1 MPGPTIDFQF
11 AEFAITTPET
21 RALLAQRETDVRA
34 DVKPENVI
42 ELMLT
47 SELIHAGWELDR
59 VRQLAHNRDA
69 EPRLATANAR
79 ASRNWHRARKFLKKV
94 QRAQASQF
102 CTQLSQEASS
112 RLAACPLA
120 DLTRLPKP
128 IDLDI
133 ESEQETN

>member
-1 MPGPTIDFQF
+1 MPTPDVDFQF
-11 AEFAITTPET
+11 AEFAISTPET
-21 RALLAQRETDVRA
+21 RARLNEREAGIRA

-47 SELIHAGWELDR
+47 SELIHAGWELER

-79 ASRNWHRARKFLKKV
+79 ASRNWHRARKFLKKL
-94 QRAQASQF
+94 QRAQASQI
-102 CTQLSQEASS
+102 CTQFSQEARS

-128 IDLDI
+128 IDLDV
-133 ESEQETN
+133 EPEQETN

>member
-1 MPGPTIDFQF
+1 MATPDVDFQF

-21 RALLAQRETDVRA
+21 RALLNEREAGIRA

-42 ELMLT
+42 ELMLS

-59 VRQLAHNRDA
+59 VRQLAHHRDA

-94 QRAQASQF
+94 QRAQASQI
-102 CTQLSQEASS
+102 CTQLSQQARS

-128 IDLDI
+128 IDLDV
-133 ESEQETN
+133 EPEQETN

>member
-1 MPGPTIDFQF
+1 MATPDIDFSY

-21 RALLAQRETDVRA
+21 RALLDQRITEVRA
-34 DVKPENVI
+34 DVKAGNVI
-42 ELMLT
+42 EDMLS
-47 SELIHAGWELDR
+47 SELIHAGWELER

-69 EPRLATANAR
+69 EPRLAAANAR

-94 QRAQASQF
+94 QRAQASQI
-102 CTQLSQEASS
+102 CTQLSQEARS
-112 RLAACPLA
+112 RLAAFPLA

-133 ESEQETN
+133 EPEQETN

>member
-1 MPGPTIDFQF
+1 MPTPDVEFQY

-21 RALLAQRETDVRA
+21 RALLNDREAGIRA

-47 SELIHAGWELDR
+47 SELIHAGWELER

-102 CTQLSQEASS
+102 CTQLSQEARS

-133 ESEQETN
+133 EPEQETN

>member
-1 MPGPTIDFQF
+1 MPTPDVEFQF
-11 AEFAITTPET
+11 AEFAISTPET
-21 RALLAQRETDVRA
+21 RALLNEREAGILA
-34 DVKPENVI
+34 DVKPENII
-42 ELMLT
+42 ELMLA
-47 SELIHAGWELDR
+47 SELIHAGWELER

-102 CTQLSQEASS
+102 CTQFSQEARS

-128 IDLDI
+128 IDLDV
-133 ESEQETN
+133 EPEQETN

>member
-1 MPGPTIDFQF
+1 MPDPTIDFQF
-11 AEFAITTPET
+11 AEFAISTAET
-21 RALLAQRETDVRA
+21 RPLLAQREASVRA
-34 DVKPENVI
+34 DVKPDNII
-42 ELMLT
+42 EYMLT
-47 SELIHAGWELDR
+47 SELIHAGWELER
-59 VRQLAHNRDA
+59 VRQLAHHRDA

-102 CTQLSQEASS
+102 AARLSEDAVN

-128 IDLDI
+128 LDF
-133 ESEQETN
+133 EVEPEQEAN

>member
-1 MPGPTIDFQF
+1 MPTPDVEFQY

-21 RALLAQRETDVRA
+21 RALLNDREAGIRA

-47 SELIHAGWELDR
+47 SELIHAGWELER

-69 EPRLATANAR
+69 EPRLATANAH

-94 QRAQASQF
+94 QRAQASQL
-102 CTQLSQEASS
+102 CTQFSQEARS

-133 ESEQETN
+133 EPEQEMN

>member
-1 MPGPTIDFQF
+1 MPTPDVEFQY

-21 RALLAQRETDVRA
+21 RALLNDREAGIRA

-47 SELIHAGWELDR
+47 SELIHAGWELER

-102 CTQLSQEASS
+102 CTQLSQEARS

-133 ESEQETN
+133 EPEQEMN

>member
-1 MPGPTIDFQF
+1 MATPDVDFQF

-21 RALLAQRETDVRA
+21 RALLNEREAGIRA

-47 SELIHAGWELDR
+47 SELIHAGWELER

-69 EPRLATANAR
+69 EPRLGTANAR
-79 ASRNWHRARKFLKKV
+79 ASRNWHRARKFLKKL
-94 QRAQASQF
+94 QRAQASQL
-102 CTQLSQEASS
+102 CTQLSQEARS

-133 ESEQETN
+133 EPEQETN

>member
-1 MPGPTIDFQF
+1 MATPDVDFQF

-21 RALLAQRETDVRA
+21 RALLNEREAGIRA
-34 DVKPENVI
+34 DVKPENII

-47 SELIHAGWELDR
+47 SELIHAGWELER
-59 VRQLAHNRDA
+59 VRQLAHHRDA

-94 QRAQASQF
+94 QRAQASQL
-102 CTQLSQEASS
+102 CTQFSQEARS

-133 ESEQETN
+133 EPEQEMN

>member
-1 MPGPTIDFQF
+1 MPTPDVEFQF
-11 AEFAITTPET
+11 AEFAISTPEA
-21 RALLAQRETDVRA
+21 RALLNEREAGIRA
-34 DVKPENVI
+34 DIKPENVI

-59 VRQLAHNRDA
+59 VRQLAHHRDA

-79 ASRNWHRARKFLKKV
+79 ASRNWHRARKFLKKL
-94 QRAQASQF
+94 QRAQASQI
-102 CTQLSQEASS
+102 CTQLSQEARS

-133 ESEQETN
+133 EPEQETN

>member
-1 MPGPTIDFQF
+1 MPDPTIDFQF
-11 AEFAITTPET
+11 AEFAISTPET
-21 RALLAQRETDVRA
+21 RPLLAQREASVRA
-34 DVKPENVI
+34 DVKPDNII
-42 ELMLT
+42 EYMLT
-47 SELIHAGWELDR
+47 SELIHAGWEMET
-59 VRQLAHNRDA
+59 VRQLAHHRDA

-102 CTQLSQEASS
+102 AARLSEDAAN

-128 IDLDI
+128 LDF
-133 ESEQETN
+133 EVETEQETN

>member
-1 MPGPTIDFQF
+1 MATPDVDFQF

-21 RALLAQRETDVRA
+21 RALLNEREAGIRA
-34 DVKPENVI
+34 DVKPENII

-47 SELIHAGWELDR
+47 SELIHAGWELER
-59 VRQLAHNRDA
+59 VRQLAHHRDA

-79 ASRNWHRARKFLKKV
+79 ASRNWHRARKFLKKL
-94 QRAQASQF
+94 QRAQASQI
-102 CTQLSQEASS
+102 CTQLSQEARS

-128 IDLDI
+128 IDLDV
-133 ESEQETN
+133 EPEQETN

>member
-1 MPGPTIDFQF
+1 MPTPDVEFQF
-11 AEFAITTPET
+11 AEFAISTPET
-21 RALLAQRETDVRA
+21 RALLNEREAGIRA
-34 DVKPENVI
+34 DVKPENII

-47 SELIHAGWELDR
+47 SELIHAGWELER
-59 VRQLAHNRDA
+59 VRQLAHHRDA
-69 EPRLATANAR
+69 EPRLAAANAR
-79 ASRNWHRARKFLKKV
+79 ASRNWHRARKFLKKL

-102 CTQLSQEASS
+102 CTQLSQEARS

-133 ESEQETN
+133 EPEQETN

>member
-1 MPGPTIDFQF
+1 
-11 AEFAITTPET
+11 
-21 RALLAQRETDVRA
+21 
-34 DVKPENVI
+34 
-42 ELMLT
+42 MLT
-47 SELIHAGWELDR
+47 SELIHAGWELER

-102 CTQLSQEASS
+102 CTQLSQEARS

-133 ESEQETN
+133 EPEQETN

>member
-1 MPGPTIDFQF
+1 MPTPDVEFQF
-11 AEFAITTPET
+11 AEFAISTPET
-21 RALLAQRETDVRA
+21 RALLNEREAGIRA
-34 DVKPENVI
+34 DVKPENII

-47 SELIHAGWELDR
+47 SELIHAGWELER

-79 ASRNWHRARKFLKKV
+79 ASRNWHRARKFLKKL

-102 CTQLSQEASS
+102 CTQLSQEARS

-133 ESEQETN
+133 EPEQETN

>member
-1 MPGPTIDFQF
+1 MPTPDVDFQF

-21 RALLAQRETDVRA
+21 RALLNEREAGIRA

-59 VRQLAHNRDA
+59 VRQLAHHRDA

-94 QRAQASQF
+94 QRAQASQI
-102 CTQLSQEASS
+102 CTQLSQQARS

-128 IDLDI
+128 IDLDV
-133 ESEQETN
+133 EPEQETN

>member
-1 MPGPTIDFQF
+1 MATPDVDFQF

-21 RALLAQRETDVRA
+21 LALLQQREASVRA
-34 DVKPENVI
+34 DVKPEHVI

-47 SELIHAGWELDR
+47 SELIHAGWELER
-59 VRQLAHNRDA
+59 VRQLAHHRDA
-69 EPRLATANAR
+69 EPRRATANAR

-94 QRAQASQF
+94 QRAQASQL
-102 CTQLSQEASS
+102 CTQFSQEARS

-133 ESEQETN
+133 EPEQEMN

>member
-1 MPGPTIDFQF
+1 MPTPDIDFSY

-21 RALLAQRETDVRA
+21 HALLQEREAAVRA
-34 DVKPENVI
+34 DVKPDNVI
-42 ELMLT
+42 EDMLT
-47 SELIHAGWELDR
+47 SELIHAGWELER
-59 VRQLAHNRDA
+59 VRQLAHHREA

-94 QRAQASQF
+94 QRAQASQI
-102 CTQLSQEASS
+102 CTQLSQEARS

-133 ESEQETN
+133 EPEQETN

>member
-1 MPGPTIDFQF
+1 MPTPDVDFQF
-11 AEFAITTPET
+11 AEFAISTPET
-21 RALLAQRETDVRA
+21 RALLNEREAGIRA

-47 SELIHAGWELDR
+47 SELIHAGWELER

-79 ASRNWHRARKFLKKV
+79 ASRNWHRARKFLKKL
-94 QRAQASQF
+94 QRAQASQI
-102 CTQLSQEASS
+102 CTQFSQEARS

-128 IDLDI
+128 IDLDV
-133 ESEQETN
+133 EPEQETN

>member
-1 MPGPTIDFQF
+1 MPTPDVEFQY

-21 RALLAQRETDVRA
+21 RALLNEREAGIRA

-47 SELIHAGWELDR
+47 SELIHAGWEMER
-59 VRQLAHNRDA
+59 VRQLAHHRDA

-102 CTQLSQEASS
+102 CTQLSQEARS

-133 ESEQETN
+133 EPEQETN